1 MYNAEK
7 IKEKMTEKEMTVFRL
22 CEITGLSHDTIA
34 RIRKGEN
41 VAIETLKKVTDALE
55 IEFTDLFGKAA

>member
-1 MYNAEK
+1 MYKAEK
-7 IKEKMTEKEMTVFRL
+7 IKEKMTEREITVFRL

-41 VAIETLKKVTDALE
+41 VAIDTLRKVTDALG
-55 IEFTDLFGKAA
+55 IEFTDLFEKAA